1 MIVNRHFFEMGF
13 YNCRWHSNAQ
23 GGDLENDVK
32 RCGLNVILKIS
43 LRVTQGNCLY
53 SVIKKMTGQGV
64 FYVQLEAGLEFY
76 YKPDSE
82 GER

>member
-1 MIVNRHFFEMGF
+1 MSFLK
-13 YNCRWHSNAQ
+13 NA
-23 GGDLENDVK
+23 
-32 RCGLNVILKIS
+32 